1 MSVSAESPV
10 GGTIVTPVRRGGRA
24 GAALT
29 WTAVTPFAVWAVA
42 RVAGLERGSIPTQLM
57 AATPYA
63 AAGSLI
69 PLLIA
74 TLGRR
79 RVAAAIAL
87 LTTAALGF
95 GVLPRVLGTADAAGG
110 RPLRVLTI
118 NLLVGKADAYQVVE
132 LVRRLDPDV
141 LSTQELT
148 FGAVGVLD
156 ALGLKTLMPH
166 RLLEP
171 EPDASGSGL
180 YAKHP
185 LQPLTGVVPQSGR
198 NMPAARLA
206 LPGGPVEIVDVHPH
220 PPVGPAVAAWQQAL
234 DTLPPASADTVRI
247 LAGDF
252 NATLDHVPLRRVLAR
267 GYKDAA
273 DQVGAAHPDLAGQP
287 VAAADHHDRPRAGGP
302 AGGRQGRERAH
313 RAGHRP
319 PGGVR
324 RTDRALTPARRRCGV
339 LRSRSAEQ
347 GAGAVPSLQTGVEQ
361 AEVVPAAQAVPAGH
375 RGHHPP
381 ARRLRAQVG
390 HRIGRVEV
398 RLRPPG
404 HRQPAGQGHGP
415 APLVRAHA
423 DLGPAQLP
431 EQLAD
436 QQRRQVRGVAAHHD
450 GLLALE
456 PPDDARQWLVLVDG
470 DDLRARPDDLVEAR
484 DAGHQEGRHEVQPG
498 DDLVGVLGHRLQPGA
513 RLDAVRGRRRHAVPY
528 EDRRGARQHSSGAV
542 WAAAEKPSRNPRAR
556 SAFGYCSTSAQNS
569 GP

>member
-63 AAGSLI
+63 AVGSLI

-79 RVAAAIAL
+79 RVAAAVAL

-95 GVLPRVLGTADAAGG
+95 GVLPRALGTADAAGG

-118 NLLVGKADAYQVVE
+118 NLLVGKADAYHVVE

-234 DTLPPASADTVRI
+234 DTLPPASADAVRI

-273 DQVGAAHPDLAGQP
+273 DQVGAGLIPTWPANRWLPP
-287 VAAADHHDRPRAGGP
+287 IITIDH
-302 AGGRQGRERAH
+302 
-313 RAGHRP
+313 
-319 PGGVR
+319 
-324 RTDRALTPARRRCGV
+324 
-339 LRSRSAEQ
+339 
-347 GAGAVPSLQTGVEQ
+347 
-361 AEVVPAAQAVPAGH
+361 
-375 RGHHPP
+375 
-381 ARRLRAQVG
+381 
-390 HRIGRVEV
+390 
-398 RLRPPG
+398 
-404 HRQPAGQGHGP
+404 
-415 APLVRAHA
+415 
-423 DLGPAQLP
+423 
-431 EQLAD
+431 
-436 QQRRQVRGVAAHHD
+436 
-450 GLLALE
+450 
-456 PPDDARQWLVLVDG
+456 VLVD
-470 DDLRARPDDLVEAR
+470 RR
-484 DAGHQEGRHEVQPG
+484 
-498 DDLVGVLGHRLQPGA
+498 VGVRDVSVHTVPGTDHRTVFAELT
-513 RLDAVRGRRRHAVPY
+513 VP
-528 EDRRGARQHSSGAV
+528 
-542 WAAAEKPSRNPRAR
+542 
-556 SAFGYCSTSAQNS
+556 
-569 GP
+569 